1 MQTGTIQADMQL
13 GDRGGGP
20 TPPAAPQ
27 WHVLWTPSNGEQVVQ
42 AQPRAKGYEL
52 LLSLVGAW
60 NRRRGMRFWS
70 AMPLFPGYLFL
81 RHAMD
86 QYSYLEVGKVRGLAR
101 LLGVRWDRLAVVP
114 DRQIESVRR
123 VLQSDS
129 PARRHGYLCEGQL
142 VRIADGPLV
151 NIEGRLLRTDR
162 RKGLLVVSIELLKRS
177 VAVEVDCSLIVAA

>member
-1 MQTGTIQADMQL
+1 MQTGTIQADMRL
-13 GDRGGGP
+13 GDCGGGP

-27 WHVLWTPSNGEQVVQ
+27 WHVLWTRSNCEQVVH
-42 AQPRAKGYEL
+42 AQLRAKGYEL
-52 LLSLVGAW
+52 FLPLVGAW
-60 NRRRGMRFWS
+60 NRRRGMRRWS

-86 QYSYLEVGKVRGLAR
+86 KYSYLEVCKVRGLVR

-114 DRQIESVRR
+114 DRQIESVRT

-129 PARRHGYLCEGQL
+129 PARRYGYLCEGQL
-142 VRIADGPLV
+142 VRIADGPLA
-151 NIEGRLLRTDR
+151 NIEGRLLRADQ

-177 VAVEVDCSLIVAA
+177 VAVEVDYSLIVPA